1 MGAFRGCY
9 LLSLVVSYLLLCKSE
24 IKMFNFYK
32 KNSFKVFSVIMSVLI
47 IYELFF
53 SSKSYSLLE
62 LILALLLVVV
72 FIGNICIS
80 TKKNEV

>member
-24 IKMFNFYK
+24 TKMFNFYK

-47 IYELFF
+47 TYELFF

-80 TKKNEV
+80 TKKNKV